1 MVATKRSKGMTPSK
15 THTPPMCRGISLHSK
30 LRNAA
35 SSAPKRAGSWGSAM
49 NASLRETRILRL
61 YCLVI
66 HGGMQGAAR
75 GKGKVNRRSVAALRR
90 VSVGEEPLRFGGLQR
105 IHRFSGRQTRAPAG
119 LSGHLW
125 NEDRGRIL
133 EPRSGDRI
141 VPAGGRGNPPA
152 LDQSRLA
159 TEGSGDQEGSSRH
172 HTQEIPLQPVSLQ
185 LRKELGRHL

>member
-66 HGGMQGAAR
+66 HGGMQGVQGAAR
-75 GKGKVNRRSVAALRR
+75 GKGEGESSGRNRGGARKHGRNINRGAVPLDRGRRPRRPVAALGKVCGITHECVRH
-90 VSVGEEPLRFGGLQR
+90 VSAV
-105 IHRFSGRQTRAPAG
+105 AA
-119 LSGHLW
+119 
-125 NEDRGRIL
+125 
-133 EPRSGDRI
+133 
-141 VPAGGRGNPPA
+141 
-152 LDQSRLA
+152 
-159 TEGSGDQEGSSRH
+159 
-172 HTQEIPLQPVSLQ
+172 
-185 LRKELGRHL
+185 